1 MRVVN
6 DDLAERSGADVVR
19 PGCPGAAEPPLLR
32 IDELSV
38 SIPTPG
44 RPVRP
49 VDRVSIQ
56 VARSTTLGL
65 VGESGSGKS
74 MLMRSIMGIAPAAA
88 SVTGQIWLG
97 ESELLGCAPKQL
109 RSIWGR
115 RIAMVFQDSMSSLNP
130 VVRVG
135 RQVGEA
141 ARKHLGLSRAQ
152 ARERTI
158 ELLERVGIPEP
169 ARRASQYP
177 HELSGGMRQRVA
189 IAVALSCDPE
199 LLIADEA
206 TTALDVTVQQQ
217 ILDLLA
223 GIQAERQMTMII
235 VSHDLGVVASRTD
248 RIAVMYGGRIVEVAQ
263 TEDLFAH
270 RRHQYTQALLGAV
283 PRRDAPRHSVL
294 TMVPGSAPDLA
305 GPAAECR
312 FAPRCPAATDRCRSE
327 QPEFTGGIN
336 PRHQFACFHPLDN
349 DVRRPSGELLP
360 PPEAATAVTSI
371 VPRPDALL
379 QVEDLIA
386 TFKVRGGV
394 VHAVSGISFD
404 IMSGETLGLVGESG
418 CGKSTTVRR
427 LAQLP
432 PQNSGTIR
440 FDGIELGELSAREL
454 RGLRSRMQLVLQDP
468 IASLNPHKTIRAS
481 VAEGLLVRGTSK
493 PEANRLV
500 DDMLRE
506 VGLDPNTIGEK
517 KPFQLSGGQCQRA
530 AIARAIILAPSLL
543 ICDEPVSS
551 LDVSVRAQVL
561 NLLQRIKNE
570 HGLAMLFVSH
580 DLGVVRNISD
590 RVAVMYLGKIVEI
603 GDADVLYNTPAHP
616 YTQALINAIPEP
628 DPQTQHKPS
637 RLSGDI
643 PSPLA
648 PPSGCRF
655 RTRCP
660 RAQQLCTTTEPPL
673 AQYGPAQ
680 AAACHFP
687 LVER

>member
-1 MRVVN
+1 V
-6 DDLAERSGADVVR
+6 DDVTLD
-19 PGCPGAAEPPLLR
+19 
-32 IDELSV
+32 
-38 SIPTPG
+38 
-44 RPVRP
+44 
-49 VDRVSIQ
+49 

-74 MLMRSIMGIAPAAA
+74 MLMRAIMGITPPTA
-88 SVTGQIWLG
+88 SVTGRIWLG
-97 ESELLGCAPKQL
+97 DTELGSCTPKQL

-135 RQVGEA
+135 RQIGES
-141 ARKHLGLSRAQ
+141 ARTHLGLNRA
-152 ARERTI
+152 ATRERTI
-158 ELLERVGIPEP
+158 DLLDRVGIPEP
-169 ARRASQYP
+169 ARRASQFP

-189 IAVALSCDPE
+189 IAVALACDPE
-199 LLIADEA
+199 VLIADEA

-223 GIQAERQMTMII
+223 DIQTERKMTMII

-248 RIAVMYGGRIVEVAQ
+248 RIAVMYGGRIVETAK
-263 TEDLFAH
+263 TDDLFAH
-270 RRHQYTQALLGAV
+270 RRHQYTEALLGAV
-283 PRRDAPRHSVL
+283 PHRNIARHSVL
-294 TMVPGSAPDLA
+294 TTVPGSAPDLA
-305 GPAAECR
+305 GPDAECR
-312 FAPRCPAATDRCRSE
+312 FAPRCPAATERCRSE
-327 QPEFTGGIN
+327 RPEFVNGVDSSHRYACFYPLIDDHRRPAAGANTVQPEI
-336 PRHQFACFHPLDN
+336 AL
-349 DVRRPSGELLP
+349 
-360 PPEAATAVTSI
+360 TS
-371 VPRPDALL
+371 VAPRPDALL
-379 QVEDLIA
+379 RVDDLVA

-394 VHAVSGISFD
+394 VQAVSGVSFD

-418 CGKSTTVRR
+418 CGKSTTARR

-432 PQNSGTIR
+432 PQDAGTVR
-440 FDGIELGELSAREL
+440 FDGVELSDLSARDL
-454 RGLRSRMQLVLQDP
+454 RALRSRIQLVLQDP
-468 IASLNPHKTIRAS
+468 VASLNPRRSIRAC
-481 VAEGLLVRGTSK
+481 VAEGLVVRGTGKS
-493 PEANRLV
+493 EAYSLA
-500 DDMLRE
+500 DGMLRE
-506 VGLDPNTIGEK
+506 VGLDPDVIGDK

-530 AIARAIILAPSLL
+530 AIARAIILGPSLL

-603 GDADVLYNTPAHP
+603 GDADVLYDSPAHP
-616 YTQALINAIPEP
+616 YTQTLINAIPEP
-628 DPQTQHKPS
+628 DPLAEQEPS
-637 RLSGDI
+637 RLSGEL

-660 RAQQLCTTTEPPL
+660 RAQDICGSVEPPL
-673 AQYGPAQ
+673 VEFGPGQ
-680 AAACHFP
+680 VAACHFP